1 MEIRFDGG
9 VRDIFHHC
17 KVPEIYDI
25 RQTVEMLSD
34 TGKSFSRFGDGEF
47 KIMTERNVD
56 HVFQKRNA
64 ELSERLA
71 QIISSQ
77 CDFVEVGINRI
88 YFYKDGFEHP
98 YIENFIYG
106 RGYGRMILNNGY
118 IGYLKREHY
127 YDSVFSIPYHHY
139 ILPKWFFDDYF
150 ESVKNI
156 WKGKK
161 VLLVT
166 GDIYMM
172 EYSYSIFDSAKSV
185 DLLEISKRNA
195 FDYRK
200 RILHAISKRL
210 PKRKNRDYVV
220 LFACGLAATVMSF
233 DIGSEGKFQ
242 SIDIG
247 HLAREYDF
255 FKRGLFPYTKSDK
268 CFFDS

>member
-9 VRDIFHHC
+9 VRDIFLHC

-64 ELSERLA
+64 ELSERLV

-77 CDFVEVGINRI
+77 CDSVEVGINRI

-106 RGYGRMILNNGY
+106 RGYGSMILNNGY
-118 IGYLKREHY
+118 IGYFKREHY
-127 YDSVFSIPYHHY
+127 YDSIFSIPYHHY
-139 ILPKWFFDDYF
+139 VLPNEFFDDYF

-156 WKGKK
+156 WKGKRI
-161 VLLVT
+161 LLVT
-166 GDIYMM
+166 GDVEMM
-172 EYSYSIFDSAKSV
+172 EYRHSIFDSAKSIE
-185 DLLEISKRNA
+185 LLEISRKNA
-195 FDYRK
+195 FG
-200 RILHAISKRL
+200 AISKRL
-210 PKRKNRDYVV
+210 PKMKSRDYVV
-220 LFACGLAATVMSF
+220 LFACGLAATVLSY
-233 DIGSEGKFQ
+233 DIGLDGRFQ
-242 SIDIG
+242 AIDIG
-247 HLAREYDF
+247 HLPKEYEFYKNGLKPYSNIDKDF
-255 FKRGLFPYTKSDK
+255 FAS
-268 CFFDS
+268 